1 MKFIDDGIW
10 YVCANARVRKLSNG
24 KNEAK
29 WPSDSKWYEVE
40 IHACGGKFYTFF
52 ISKLLQFMAWF

>member
-1 MKFIDDGIW
+1 MRFIEDGIW

-29 WPSDSKWYEVE
+29 WPSNSKWYEVE
-40 IHACGGKFYTFF
+40 IHGSGGK
-52 ISKLLQFMAWF
+52 